1 MKMYSEKL
9 GKSKWLGGR
18 YIYDLTIFMKLI
30 YILVADNMIFDLV
43 QFSTQLLHFSSTVYL
58 STMFVVDVLLKNR
71 DFICTYWG
79 FRGNDHWKFIT
90 CLWALAKHQ
99 FGFDLGDE
107 KKKKL
112 NLVCYVER
120 NTRTWTIIIYIEIQH
135 LLRAQPS
142 LSTFA
147 PKLSLHM
154 QSYLYC
160 KIK

>member
-1 MKMYSEKL
+1 MPFFWICLAEKAINKPKILDFGSDTSILSSSMLWKCIAKNL
-9 GKSKWLGGR
+9 GNQNDLEVD
-18 YIYDLTIFMKLI
+18 IYDLTIFIELI

-107 KKKKL
+107 KK
-112 NLVCYVER
+112 R
-120 NTRTWTIIIYIEIQH
+120 NWTWCVMLKGILEHEQ
-135 LLRAQPS
+135 
-142 LSTFA
+142 
-147 PKLSLHM
+147 
-154 QSYLYC
+154 
-160 KIK
+160 

>member
-1 MKMYSEKL
+1 MDFLAEKAINKPKTPDFGSDTCILSSSMLWKCIAKNL
-9 GKSKWLGGR
+9 GKQNDLEVD
-18 YIYDLTIFMKLI
+18 IYDLTIFIKLI

-58 STMFVVDVLLKNR
+58 YTMFVVDVLLKNR

-107 KKKKL
+107 KKK
-112 NLVCYVER
+112 E
-120 NTRTWTIIIYIEIQH
+120 IE
-135 LLRAQPS
+135 LGVV
-142 LSTFA
+142 FW
-147 PKLSLHM
+147 KE
-154 QSYLYC
+154 
-160 KIK
+160 

>member
-1 MKMYSEKL
+1 MPFFWIYLAEKAINKPKIPDFGSDTSISSSSMLWKCSEKL

-107 KKKKL
+107 KK
-112 NLVCYVER
+112 R
-120 NTRTWTIIIYIEIQH
+120 NWTWCVMLKGILEHEQ
-135 LLRAQPS
+135 
-142 LSTFA
+142 
-147 PKLSLHM
+147 
-154 QSYLYC
+154 
-160 KIK
+160 

>member
-1 MKMYSEKL
+1 MPFFWIYLAEKAINKPKIPDFGSDTSILSSSMLWKCIAKNL
-9 GKSKWLGGR
+9 GNQNDLEVD
-18 YIYDLTIFMKLI
+18 IYDLTIFIKLI

-112 NLVCYVER
+112 NLVSVVFWKEYL
-120 NTRTWTIIIYIEIQH
+120 IE
-135 LLRAQPS
+135 LEN
-142 LSTFA
+142 
-147 PKLSLHM
+147 
-154 QSYLYC
+154 
-160 KIK
+160 